1 MQMELPIDILTGELT
16 DAQLDALA
24 DEAERERRED
34 AFLAALERERLASS
48 VFVI

>member
-1 MQMELPIDILTGELT
+1 MQMDIPIDILTDLLT
-16 DAQLDALA
+16 DAELDALA

-34 AFLAALERERLASS
+34 AFLAALESERLASS

>member
-1 MQMELPIDILTGELT
+1 MELPLDILTDLLT
-16 DAQLDALA
+16 DAELDALA

-34 AFLAALERERLASS
+34 AFLAALEKEREAGV